1 MITIKRTW
9 KRCTNEKVNKIFQDI
24 LDKAIEL
31 YPGYF
36 RNIKPTLYIID
47 STTWLGFCSV
57 EYPDNI
63 PRNCYG
69 GYDAHIWNPDQNI
82 FQYKDAV
89 ILLNRRI
96 MNDERSVIKTL
107 VHEMAHYVTPLEHHS
122 NLWETRMNKIGKFF
136 DVSCTSGRFCDS
148 ETSKVLKSFKGGR
161 QKEKPKY
168 MVRCVNCG
176 RIVERKRM
184 CSIIST
190 PFLWH
195 CGHCNGSFERIIG
208 KI

>member
-9 KRCTNEKVNKIFQDI
+9 KRCTNKKVNKIFQDI
-24 LDKAIEL
+24 LNKAIEL

-47 STTWLGFCSV
+47 STKYLGFCDV

-69 GYDAHIWNPDQNI
+69 GYDARIWNPDQNI

-107 VHEMAHYVTPLEHHS
+107 VHEMAHYVAPLENHS

-136 DVSCTSGRFCDS
+136 DVSCTNGRFCDS
-148 ETSKVLKSFKGGR
+148 KTSEVLRSFKGGR
-161 QKEKPKY
+161 QKETPKY

-184 CSIIST
+184 CSLIST

-195 CGHCNGSFERIIG
+195 CGRCNGSFERIIG